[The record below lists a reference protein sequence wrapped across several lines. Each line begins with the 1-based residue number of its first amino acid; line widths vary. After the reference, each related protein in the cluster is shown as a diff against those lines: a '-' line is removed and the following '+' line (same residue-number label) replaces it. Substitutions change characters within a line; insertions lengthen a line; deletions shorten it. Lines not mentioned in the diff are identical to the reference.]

1 MEHLTAE
8 ELWEFLFHRDHKDD
22 GLLQRFVPPR
32 DGLNHVFRVVWSP
45 DIVMM
50 ERRQNSTSMHD
61 RSAKTTP
68 HHRALTV
75 EDEAGAS
82 RSRPVKCPLLG
93 RRLRQ
98 ACERIVQHAATVS
111 LWRMRLTR
119 LVLHFK
125 LDAADRLCFL
135 WCSSLRTSPGVEP
148 ALEGWLL
155 GAKGAAASRLPPP
168 TSRLP
173 ASPHPRYP
181 PRFPPSAFCPLPYHA
196 RTPPSTRPSSVA
208 APRLPHASFTAE
220 LPPAELQHAGL
231 GCRGFMRLTH
241 RRPQQK

>member
-22 GLLQRFVPPR
+22 GILQRFVPPR

-98 ACERIVQHAATVS
+98 ACERIVQHAANVS
-111 LWRMRLTR
+111 AWRMRLTR

-125 LDAADRLCFL
+125 LDESNRLCFL
-135 WCSSLRTSPGVEP
+135 WCHTNSLF
-148 ALEGWLL
+148 
-155 GAKGAAASRLPPP
+155 LP
-168 TSRLP
+168 
-173 ASPHPRYP
+173 
-181 PRFPPSAFCPLPYHA
+181 
-196 RTPPSTRPSSVA
+196 
-208 APRLPHASFTAE
+208 
-220 LPPAELQHAGL
+220 
-231 GCRGFMRLTH
+231 
-241 RRPQQK
+241 

>member
-61 RSAKTTP
+61 RNAKTPP

-111 LWRMRLTR
+111 AWRMRLTR

-125 LDAADRLCFL
+125 LDEADRLCFL

-155 GAKGAAASRLPPP
+155 GAKGAAASRLP
-168 TSRLP
+168 LP

-181 PRFPPSAFCPLPYHA
+181 PRFPPSVPCPITHA
-196 RTPPSTRPSSVA
+196 RPPVRGPVAWPHRASRTLPSPQSS
-208 APRLPHASFTAE
+208 LLQSFSM
-220 LPPAELQHAGL
+220 QGL
-231 GCRGFMRLTH
+231 GAEAS
-241 RRPQQK
+241 

>member
-125 LDAADRLCFL
+125 LDEADRLCFL

-155 GAKGAAASRLPPP
+155 GAKGAAASRLP
-168 TSRLP
+168 LP

-181 PRFPPSAFCPLPYHA
+181 PRFPPSVPCPITHA
-196 RTPPSTRPSSVA
+196 RPPVRGPVAWPHRASRTLPSPQSS
-208 APRLPHASFTAE
+208 LLQSFSM
-220 LPPAELQHAGL
+220 QGL
-231 GCRGFMRLTH
+231 GAEAS
-241 RRPQQK
+241 